1 MEPGALAESANGSG
15 ELFAGMLAIPRRSWT
30 WVVVTYLFGRAATV
44 HPMWASTSCLRS
56 SFEIGS
62 DDRLGRSLLRPLRF
76 ASRSDAGLSFVW
88 ISCSTSWTMTST
100 LQSSTTCASTRESGC
115 SSSHGEETPLGSSC
129 HGYASRCLEA
139 NPAHTASAM
148 HSPILS
154 KSRRHCLLQLPAP
167 ADTKSIDRWE
177 QALTGFGTG
186 GLLQWP
192 YTGAHM
198 QARPERFTFSS
209 GSKGEPPPP
218 CRTASPSSQ
227 ENLTVESG
235 RSWVPIACRAN
246 APVGGRFTLLNSSGW
261 PPGRSLASVA
271 FPSRR
276 AARPAPFPFRPGLAA
291 RRTVQLR
298 KCPARGFLRWRSAG
312 GRNDSGR

>member
-1 MEPGALAESANGSG
+1 MPPEGRVEPGALAKSANGSG
-15 ELFAGMLAIPRRSWT
+15 ELSASTLAIPRRSWT
-30 WVVVTYLFGRAATV
+30 WVVVTCLFGRAATV
-44 HPMWASTSCLRS
+44 HPMWASTSRLRS

-76 ASRSDAGLSFVW
+76 ASRSDGGLSFVW
-88 ISCSTSWTMTST
+88 ISCFTSWTMTST
-100 LQSSTTCASTRESGC
+100 LQSSTTCVSTRESGC

-139 NPAHTASAM
+139 NPGHTASAM

-154 KSRRHCLLQLPAP
+154 RSRRHCLLQLPAP

-186 GLLQWP
+186 GLLPWP
-192 YTGAHM
+192 FTGARM

-218 CRTASPSSQ
+218 CRTPSPNSQ

-235 RSWVPIACRAN
+235 CSWIPIACRAN
-246 APVGGRFTLLNSSGW
+246 APIGGRFTLSRWSGW
-261 PPGRSLASVA
+261 P
-271 FPSRR
+271 
-276 AARPAPFPFRPGLAA
+276 
-291 RRTVQLR
+291 
-298 KCPARGFLRWRSAG
+298 
-312 GRNDSGR
+312 